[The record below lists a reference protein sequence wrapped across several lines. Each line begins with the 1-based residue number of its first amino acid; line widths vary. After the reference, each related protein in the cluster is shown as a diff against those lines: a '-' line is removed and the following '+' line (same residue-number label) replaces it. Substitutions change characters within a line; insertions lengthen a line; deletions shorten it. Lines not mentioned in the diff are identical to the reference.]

1 MLTIYR
7 GISNVFYIFF
17 IRHVT
22 EVQVGDRFQDKT
34 RFQYQL
40 KDIKSLL
47 KIILEKLTPE
57 INQHFE
63 QHPDKDFGRQGS
75 MSYYYN
81 GDYYA
86 IHIRADGLLMTFYKN
101 S

>member
-1 MLTIYR
+1 MQI
-7 GISNVFYIFF
+7 
-17 IRHVT
+17 
-22 EVQVGDRFQDKT
+22 GDRFQVKT
-34 RFQYQL
+34 RFQYKL

-47 KIILEKLTPE
+47 KIIIDKLTPE

-63 QHPDKDFGRQGS
+63 QHPDKDFKRQGS

-86 IHIRADGLLMTFYKN
+86 IHIRADGLLLTFYKN